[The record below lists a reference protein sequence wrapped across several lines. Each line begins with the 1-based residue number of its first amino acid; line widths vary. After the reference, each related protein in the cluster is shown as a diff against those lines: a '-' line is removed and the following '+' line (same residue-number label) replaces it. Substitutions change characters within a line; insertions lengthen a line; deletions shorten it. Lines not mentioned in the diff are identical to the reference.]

1 MSTIFDF
8 PLEEI
13 IKRRVSV
20 RNYSAQ
26 PLEKETKDKI
36 NDYIGKLSNPFAA
49 KVTCKLFETKTA
61 PNAAKLGTYGVVK
74 GATEYIGATVK
85 KEEFALEALGY
96 EFEKLVLYVTSLG
109 LSTCWLGGTFK
120 KREFAK
126 VISVKEDE
134 LFPVISPLGFAFDKK
149 GFADTFIKFIA
160 HSHSRK
166 QWDELFFNKDFA
178 TPLSSSD
185 AGVYNDSLEMLRLA
199 PSALNKQ
206 PWRILKD
213 GNNCHF
219 YQLKKFGYSIALGYD
234 IQRIDMG
241 IAACHF
247 HLAAIEKNLNGKF
260 EKLPAPVV
268 DVPKGISYIFSWVS
282 EKRG

>member
-1 MSTIFDF
+1 M
-8 PLEEI
+8 
-13 IKRRVSV
+13 
-20 RNYSAQ
+20 
-26 PLEKETKDKI
+26 
-36 NDYIGKLSNPFAA
+36 
-49 KVTCKLFETKTA
+49 
-61 PNAAKLGTYGVVK
+61 
-74 GATEYIGATVK
+74 
-85 KEEFALEALGY
+85 
-96 EFEKLVLYVTSLG
+96 
-109 LSTCWLGGTFK
+109 
-120 KREFAK
+120 
-126 VISVKEDE
+126 
-134 LFPVISPLGFAFDKK
+134 
-149 GFADTFIKFIA
+149 
-160 HSHSRK
+160 
-166 QWDELFFNKDFA
+166 FFNKDFA

-247 HLAAIEKNLNGKF
+247 HLAAIEKNLNGEF